1 MFSLHPGFLIILQS
15 EKVFLPSILK
25 KTHTPLVFSITD
37 LGRRSAAGLDTIKYN
52 PKLAKLEGARSI
64 QNFLF
69 EKLCSE
75 HRATHTH
82 THTKKRKAQS
92 FFFGWPAVLL
102 KTIQVGKHV

>member
-1 MFSLHPGFLIILQS
+1 MFSLHPGFLIILKS
-15 EKVFLPSILK
+15 EKVYLPSILK

-52 PKLAKLEGARSI
+52 PKFAKLEGARSI

-82 THTKKRKAQS
+82 TKKRKAQS
-92 FFFGWPAVLL
+92 FFLGWPAVLL
-102 KTIQVGKHV
+102 KKIQVGKHV